1 MDSSD
6 HRGLDTPEL
15 QSQNCDQRASS
26 LERLPVRVLGF
37 ISRRPE
43 TLFQVHT
50 SDGAAEA
57 AGWWVTQGTRTLECD
72 TVNIVGPA

>member
-1 MDSSD
+1 MI
-6 HRGLDTPEL
+6 
-15 QSQNCDQRASS
+15 N
-26 LERLPVRVLGF
+26 ERHPWNACLRVLGF

-72 TVNIVGPA
+72 TVNIVGPT